1 MKIRLLFLCFSALF
15 CFGVCRAAAGGAD
28 EDIGRLNR
36 LKEEKTLLERERDG
50 IGKWAISFR
59 YPLGMSEKAILRETG
74 RLDTKINALN
84 DEFKKIVARRKFR
97 IVEIEIVDK
106 RRENEAEFWEFSIFL
121 NGRRIC
127 GAPRSNRR
135 IIRERDVFPGSRDQ
149 LTFNEEISL
158 TVTDWYHPENY
169 NPFAKKYVERKLFT
183 KAIRVEDINFDAM
196 EYEVEVEIDNEYG
209 KITVVKAKL
218 VDKIAGKDAG
228 VFRVG
233 SGSNDVH
240 GTFRLRV
247 KFEMCD

>member
-97 IVEIEIVDK
+97 IVEIEIEDK
-106 RRENEAEFWEFSIFL
+106 LRKNEAEFWRFSIFL
-121 NGRRIC
+121 DNTRIC
-127 GAPRSNRR
+127 KETHSNRR
-135 IIRERDVFPGSRDQ
+135 IVRENDVFDHRRDL
-149 LTFNEEISL
+149 LTFGGEKIRI
-158 TVTDWYHPENY
+158 TVTDWCND
-169 NPFAKKYVERKLFT
+169 KERLLFERV
-183 KAIRVEDINFDAM
+183 IRVEDIDFKTM
-196 EYEVEVEIDNEYG
+196 EYVDEFKVDRPNSGARTVGEIEAPMVG
-209 KITVVKAKL
+209 KIPVKIQL
-218 VDKIAGKDAG
+218 GNPDDA
-228 VFRVG
+228 
-233 SGSNDVH
+233 VH